1 MKICSSALG
10 KFKSKVEHKMSACH
24 GEQKKKIKVVMI
36 ARAAK
41 GAVGLE
47 LFHSAESKMVNTL

>member
-1 MKICSSALG
+1 
-10 KFKSKVEHKMSACH
+10 MSWRT
-24 GEQKKKIKVVMI
+24 EKKIKVVMI